1 MTAGHHH
8 EFEPI
13 WGLPEELPPGEE
25 ILWQGQPQ
33 FWSLARRA
41 YHLVGL
47 TAYFAV
53 VLGWLMVNAS
63 GSGLSSVM
71 LAGGL
76 ALTALGL
83 FATLAW
89 LACRTT
95 VYTITSRR
103 VVMRIGIALQI
114 NLNLPYKRILSA
126 QLRAHRDG
134 TGDIP
139 LQLSGDQR
147 IAYFLL
153 WPHARPWQ
161 VRAPQPMLR
170 SIADAQLVA
179 ELLAQALRASLDP
192 DEKQDS
198 TGHPE
203 AADPDPVDAVADGLL
218 ASHR

>member
-1 MTAGHHH
+1 MTAGDHH

-13 WGLPEELPPGEE
+13 WGLPEELPPGET

-47 TAYFAV
+47 SAYFAL
-53 VLGWLMVNAS
+53 VLGWLFVNAS
-63 GSGLSSVM
+63 PSGLSSVM
-71 LAGGL
+71 LAVGL
-76 ALTALGL
+76 ALTALCL

-89 LACRTT
+89 LACRTS
-95 VYTITSRR
+95 VYTITSQR

-114 NLNLPYKRILSA
+114 NLNLPFTHISSA
-126 QLRAHRDG
+126 QLKTYRDG

-139 LQLSGDQR
+139 LQLAGDQR

-153 WPHARPWQ
+153 WPHARPWH
-161 VRAPQPMLR
+161 VRAPQPALR
-170 SIADAQLVA
+170 SLADVEEVA
-179 ELLAQALRASLDP
+179 GLLTRALRASLDP
-192 DEKQDS
+192 DAEQDS
-198 TGHPE
+198 AGHPE
-203 AADPDPVDAVADGLL
+203 TSEPASVDAVADGLL